1 MRLAADEVLQLGGG
15 IVLARNG
22 HVLSTLL
29 LPIGGIMSALSM
41 PDLCRDLEKVKRA
54 FGEMGSSLEDPLLT
68 MGFLSFTSILDLR
81 ITVSGVYSV
90 KEERVVF

>member
-1 MRLAADEVLQLGGG
+1 
-15 IVLARNG
+15 
-22 HVLSTLL
+22 
-29 LPIGGIMSALSM
+29 M